1 MAKART
7 ISKIVTMG
15 PHSTALRFAGVFQPA
30 RYAKNWRHIPQLITR
45 VIPTVLLTLTWKMRN
60 KGGPTPEKKPW
71 WTTSSLT
78 QLDICGGKW
87 GRNFQRFWERKKRKK
102 QLAVANGSNSFRT
115 QSLGTVHIPAKRNN
129 DRLHFLGHDDSWL
142 HRACHARPCADTLL
156 HSFWKFRLILAC
168 GEWTPTKK
176 NIDAPALKS
185 LKLEPLWTRCV
196 WKKN

>member
-15 PHSTALRFAGVFQPA
+15 PHSILHSDLLGFFNLHAMPKLEA
-30 RYAKNWRHIPQLITR
+30 YSQLITR

-60 KGGPTPEKKPW
+60 KGGPTPEKAMVNNIFPYTAGHLW
-71 WTTSSLT
+71 R
-78 QLDICGGKW
+78 QMGKEFPTFL
-87 GRNFQRFWERKKRKK
+87 REKETKK

-176 NIDAPALKS
+176 NFDAPALKS
-185 LKLEPLWTRCV
+185 LKLEPLWTRGV